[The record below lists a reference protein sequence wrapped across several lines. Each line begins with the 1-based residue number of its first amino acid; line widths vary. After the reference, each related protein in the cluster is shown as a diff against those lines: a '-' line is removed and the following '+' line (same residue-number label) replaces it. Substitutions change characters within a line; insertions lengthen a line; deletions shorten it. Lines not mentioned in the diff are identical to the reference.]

1 MGSILGIV
9 GLVVYVLAV
18 IGLAAGITW
27 VVVRLVPATTKN

>member
-18 IGLAAGITW
+18 IGLAAAITW
-27 VVVRLVPATTKN
+27 IVVRLVPATTKN